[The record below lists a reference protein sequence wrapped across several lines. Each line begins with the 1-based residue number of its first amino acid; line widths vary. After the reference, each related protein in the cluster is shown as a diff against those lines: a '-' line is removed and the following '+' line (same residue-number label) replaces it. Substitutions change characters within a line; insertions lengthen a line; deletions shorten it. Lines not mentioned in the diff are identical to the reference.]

1 MRNRRATMLCLVVFV
16 VGALTALAGDSVT
29 GKWEL
34 TVDLSDGQ
42 GGTAAFDLEQAD
54 DGTLSGTYNGALG
67 QQKIKGTVKG
77 EKVEFSFDSDAGK
90 VSYVGSV
97 KDGKMSGECTYG
109 ALGSGTFEGEKVD

>member
-1 MRNRRATMLCLVVFV
+1 MRIRRATIVCLAILF
-16 VGALTALAGDSVT
+16 VGAFAAVAGDSVT

-42 GGTAAFDLEQAD
+42 GGTAAFDLEQAA

-67 QQKIKGTVKG
+67 EQKIKGTVKG
-77 EKVEFSFDSDAGK
+77 EKVEFSFDTDAGK
-90 VSYVGSV
+90 VSYMGSV

-109 ALGSGTFEGEKVD
+109 SLGRGTFEGEKVD